1 MLHTL
6 EAVITQTG
14 QVKFSEPYTLN
25 HSVKAYVTIL
35 PDVPD
40 VPAEQIKKASGQAL
54 LQLLE
59 TEPFVKASLGD
70 SVKLEQQIQHN
81 RNAWND

>member
-6 EAVITQTG
+6 EAVITPTG

-35 PDVPD
+35 PDA
-40 VPAEQIKKASGQAL
+40 PAEQIKKASGQAL